1 MPGLIEAG
9 VAGNRHLIVRDIG
22 LCHAF
27 GHQRQMGI
35 SHGTKDPDVTEVF
48 TLGEAL
54 GVISADRLR
63 HDTDVRLDVAGA
75 ELTVA
80 VGLVR
85 LGHSVTWLGRV
96 GADELGARVVTVL
109 RGEGVDVSHV
119 QSDPAA
125 HTALAIRQRRV
136 GRAGHVVHYRGG
148 SAGSRLGPGDVPAR
162 ALQSAKVLHVTGITP
177 ALSGT
182 AWSAA
187 HHAIKLAKDAGVAV
201 SVDVNHRSQLWI
213 DRQEAVEALT
223 ELATGADVLFANQDE
238 LQLIE
243 PAIGTIRELVVTR
256 GAKGASATINGMRY
270 DAQAAPVT
278 VVDPWGAGG
287 AFVAGY
293 LSGLLEDLHPT
304 DRLRRGSALAAF
316 TVASNS
322 PWQGLPTRTEL
333 PPLTF

>member
-1 MPGLIEAG
+1 M
-9 VAGNRHLIVRDIG
+9 
-22 LCHAF
+22 
-27 GHQRQMGI
+27 
-35 SHGTKDPDVTEVF
+35 TEVF

-75 ELTVA
+75 ELTAA
-80 VGLVR
+80 VGLAR

-96 GADELGARVVTVL
+96 GGDELGARVVTVL

-119 QSDPAA
+119 QSDPGAP
-125 HTALAIRQRRV
+125 TGLVIRQRRI
-136 GRAGHVVHYRGG
+136 GRVGHVVHYRGG

-187 HHAIKLAKDAGVAV
+187 HHAIKLARDSGTAV
-201 SVDVNHRSQLWI
+201 SVDVNYRPQLWI
-213 DRQEAVEALT
+213 DRQEAVEALN

-243 PAIGTIRELVVTR
+243 PVIGTIRELVVTR
-256 GAKGASATINGMRY
+256 GAKGASATVNGMRY

-278 VVDPWGAGG
+278 VVDPVGAGG
-287 AFVAGY
+287 AFAAGY
-293 LSGLLEDLHPT
+293 LSGLLEELHPT
-304 DRLRRGSALAAF
+304 DRLRRGCALAAF
-316 TVASNS
+316 AVASGS